1 MTQEQSEEIEM
12 FQGMSTHSPI
22 TAKWVPIIKNGHVY
36 TYLKLKKLTV
46 LFSQQ
51 HLVIVQETFLIVIEM
66 CIVVI
71 LSSFVIACTCFVVDS
86 LMTKVKLTLKDCI
99 TFTFAIQQ
107 LLDKTF
113 TSHPGNCVKSNI
125 FPVESNSPN

>member
-1 MTQEQSEEIEM
+1 MGTYNKQ
-12 FQGMSTHSPI
+12 
-22 TAKWVPIIKNGHVY
+22 NGNVY

-51 HLVIVQETFLIVIEM
+51 HLVIVQETFFIVIEM

-71 LSSFVIACTCFVVDS
+71 ISSFVIACTCFVVDS

-113 TSHPGNCVKSNI
+113 TSYPGNCVKLNI